1 MDEHT
6 DIAQRGIQYA
16 QDQFSE
22 VMTQTGEFV
31 REKPGQSLLIALAAG
46 FVLNRLPVGRLL
58 GTVVRLLLFALKPAL
73 LVYGATKVY
82 EAVKEE
88 ER

>member
-1 MDEHT
+1 MDQNT
-6 DIAQRGIQYA
+6 DIALRGVRYA

-22 VMTQTGEFV
+22 VVTQAEEFV

-46 FVLNRLPVGRLL
+46 MILNRLPLGRLF
-58 GTVVRLLLFALKPAL
+58 GGVIRLLLFALKPAL

-82 EAVKEE
+82 EIAQEQE
-88 ER
+88 